1 MILFALLFLA
11 LGLLAGLLLPGLL
24 RTLLPPTR
32 HQVQPKIH
40 EMLEQMESQ
49 YRLRLLTDDLQRQ
62 LEPPRV
68 SRHPPAA

>member
-1 MILFALLFLA
+1 
-11 LGLLAGLLLPGLL
+11 LLPV
-24 RTLLPPTR
+24 TR

-49 YRLRLLTDDLQRQ
+49 YRLRVLTDDLQRQ

-68 SRHPPAA
+68 SRQPPAA